1 MTREATADGR
11 DLRIAGIVLAA
22 GRSSRMAPLNKLL
35 LDAGGEPVVRRVA
48 AAALAAQLAPVVVVT
63 GHARE
68 AVTRALRGLQV
79 EFAHNAESAE
89 GIASSLRAGVR
100 ALPLDVDAA
109 VVLLGDMPLVEARH
123 LRALLAAFA
132 PERGGSLC
140 VPTWQGT
147 RGNPVLWGAVHFP
160 ELLQLAGDRGARG
173 LFEGHAQRLREVA
186 MPDDAVLLDID
197 SAEAHDQLSRRWR
210 RRDPP
215 VPAAEPNSDSVASL
229 YGEAIFKLARRRGVR
244 RLADSVGAFG
254 ATLSNRLC
262 GARVRVEIDSDG
274 YASRADAFEARG
286 CLLCEAAAAALDE
299 ALPGKS
305 CEQLGHAESYLRGL
319 ARGAAAEPPQAWSV
333 LRVFAPLREHPGRLG
348 CVLLPLEAVRQA
360 FATNTSHARG
370 SHDLHDQSQRRHG

>member
-11 DLRIAGIVLAA
+11 DPRIAGIVLAA

-68 AVTRALRGLQV
+68 AVTRALRGMQV

-140 VPTWQGT
+140 DALHVQ
-147 RGNPVLWGAVHFP
+147 VF
-160 ELLQLAGDRGARG
+160 LAWLTSSPSYCTTDRARR
-173 LFEGHAQRLREVA
+173 A
-186 MPDDAVLLDID
+186 P
-197 SAEAHDQLSRRWR
+197 RWR
-210 RRDPP
+210 SIKP
-215 VPAAEPNSDSVASL
+215 
-229 YGEAIFKLARRRGVR
+229 
-244 RLADSVGAFG
+244 
-254 ATLSNRLC
+254 
-262 GARVRVEIDSDG
+262 
-274 YASRADAFEARG
+274 
-286 CLLCEAAAAALDE
+286 
-299 ALPGKS
+299 
-305 CEQLGHAESYLRGL
+305 
-319 ARGAAAEPPQAWSV
+319 
-333 LRVFAPLREHPGRLG
+333 
-348 CVLLPLEAVRQA
+348 
-360 FATNTSHARG
+360 
-370 SHDLHDQSQRRHG
+370 